1 MSLSK
6 SPALQLVIVGAV
18 VFGLW
23 RVTGLANDKLAQIPV
38 KAPPATAAPVPS
50 TDTRRIY
57 PATAMKPGAQVKAA
71 DADADAVFRGRQAA
85 AEADLEPPPP
95 DYSAMFTAQI
105 QLQGVASNGAFLNGR
120 FYVIGQAMPR
130 LAIARADGSQL
141 VPKLAGLG
149 DGYVT
154 ISADGVPT
162 TIRRQAAPMTT
173 PQGM

>member
-1 MSLSK
+1 MNVSK
-6 SPALQLVIVGAV
+6 SPGIQFLIAGAV

-23 RVTGLANDKLAQIPV
+23 RITGLANTKLAEIPV

-57 PATAMKPGAQVKAA
+57 PATAMKPVARVKSA
-71 DADADAVFRGRQAA
+71 DADVDAVFRGRVAE
-85 AEADLEPPPP
+85 AEADLDPPPP
-95 DYSAMFTAQI
+95 DYSGMFQAQI
-105 QLQGVASNGAFLNGR
+105 QLQGIASNGAFLNGR
-120 FYVIGQAMPR
+120 FYVVGQAMSR

-162 TIRRQAAPMTT
+162 VIRLQATNAASH
-173 PQGM
+173 GGS